1 MPTTQSTKSKFELR
15 FKVRDY
21 ECDLQGIVNNANY
34 QHYTEHTRNE
44 FLRTRLGGIDDFH
57 ARGIDT
63 VVARLEMQFKRP
75 LRPGDEFV
83 CTLNVRKEGIKYLFE
98 QEILRL
104 PARELCVKALT
115 TVVCVVNGR
124 LGKCDELDVLL

>member
-1 MPTTQSTKSKFELR
+1 MTQPFEVR

-21 ECDLQGIVNNANY
+21 ECDLQGIVNNAVY

-44 FLRTRLGGIDDFH
+44 FLRTKLGGIDDFH

-63 VVARLEMQFKRP
+63 VVARLEMQFKAP

-83 CTLNVRKEGIKYLFE
+83 CTLRVQKEGIKYVFT
-98 QEILRL
+98 QDILRL
-104 PARELCVKALT
+104 PERKLCVHAVT

-124 LGKCDELDVLL
+124 LGRCDELDVLLNND